1 MVTPMPVGYPM
12 HILYVSQLFA
22 QHYQMAEILRGC
34 VPLLAKKG
42 LKWPVALFA
51 SLVLLVGMFLTACGT
66 NEAENLEKTADQKI
80 RIGYQKNGP
89 LIILK
94 NLGTLEKRLEPLGY
108 TVQWHEFQ
116 AGPALLEALNAGSI
130 DFGRTGDSPPIFAQ
144 ASGSS
149 LTYIAVG
156 FSKYHGSGILVK
168 NDSPI
173 QKLED
178 LKGKTIGF
186 AKGSSSHFL
195 LVKALERANLKYEDI
210 TPAFLSPG
218 DARVAFEQG
227 DIDAWVVWD
236 PFTADTEVAT
246 GARLLVNGEGLTSDR
261 DYFLSSEE
269 FSSKHSDILKVVV
282 EEIQNS
288 ADWAND
294 HPEELTTM
302 LSDILG
308 IEKASMKLAVERRVY
323 GVEKEM
329 TEDIIT
335 EQQAIADTFFEL
347 GIIPTK
353 VNVKERVFSFEK
365 DEGK

>member
-1 MVTPMPVGYPM
+1 
-12 HILYVSQLFA
+12 
-22 QHYQMAEILRGC
+22 MAEILRGC
-34 VPLLAKKG
+34 VPLLP
-42 LKWPVALFA
+42 LKRFKRPLALLG
-51 SLVLLVGMFLTACGT
+51 SLLLVVGLVLSACGT
-66 NEAENLEKTADQKI
+66 TEDAKPQATADQKI

-89 LIILK
+89 LFILK

-108 TVQWHEFQ
+108 KVEWNEFQ
-116 AGPALLEALNAGSI
+116 AGPALLEALNAGSV
-130 DFGRTGDSPPIFAQ
+130 DFGRTGNSPPVFAQ

-149 LTYIAVG
+149 LQYIAVA
-156 FSKYHGSGILVK
+156 FSKFEGSGILVK
-168 NDSPI
+168 DDSPI

-195 LVKALERANLKYEDI
+195 LVKALEKANLKYEDI

-236 PFTADTEVAT
+236 PYTADTEVST
-246 GARLLVNGEGLTSDR
+246 GARLLVNGEGLTTDR
-261 DYFLSSEE
+261 DFFLSSSDFAAE
-269 FSSKHSDILKVVV
+269 HSDIIKEVI

-288 ADWAND
+288 SNWANEN
-294 HPEELTTM
+294 PEELTKM

-308 IEKASMKLAVERRVY
+308 IDEASMKLAVERRVH
-323 GVEKEM
+323 GVEKEIS
-329 TEDIIT
+329 EEIIT
-335 EQQAIADTFFEL
+335 EQQSIADTFYEL

-353 VNVKERVFSFEK
+353 INVKERVFSFEK
-365 DEGK
+365 DGGK

>member
-1 MVTPMPVGYPM
+1 M
-12 HILYVSQLFA
+12 LLASLLLFA
-22 QHYQMAEILRGC
+22 
-34 VPLLAKKG
+34 G
-42 LKWPVALFA
+42 LV
-51 SLVLLVGMFLTACGT
+51 VGGCGT
-66 NEAENLEKTADQKI
+66 SENTEEQAKADQKI

-94 NLGTLEKRLEPLGY
+94 NLGSLEKRLEPLGY

-149 LTYIAVG
+149 LKYIAVG
-156 FSKYHGSGILVK
+156 FSKFKGSGILVK

-173 QKLED
+173 QNLED
-178 LKGKTIGF
+178 LKGKKIGF

-195 LVKALERANLKYEDI
+195 LVKALEKANLKYEDI

-261 DYFLSSEE
+261 DYFLSSED
-269 FSSKHSDILKVVV
+269 FSSKHGDILKVVV
-282 EEIQNS
+282 EEIQKSS
-288 ADWAND
+288 AWANEN
-294 HPEELTTM
+294 PEELTKM

-308 IEKASMKLAVERRVY
+308 IDEASMKLAVERRVY
-323 GVEKEM
+323 GVEE
-329 TEDIIT
+329 EISEEIIT
-335 EQQAIADTFFEL
+335 EQQSIADTFFEL
-347 GIIPTK
+347 GIIPK
-353 VNVKERVFSFEK
+353 KINVKERVFSFEK
-365 DEGK
+365 DGGK

>member
-1 MVTPMPVGYPM
+1 
-12 HILYVSQLFA
+12 
-22 QHYQMAEILRGC
+22 MAEILRGC
-34 VPLLAKKG
+34 VPLLT
-42 LKWPVALFA
+42 LKRFKRPLALLG
-51 SLVLLVGMFLTACGT
+51 SLLLLVGLVLSACGT
-66 NEAENLEKTADQKI
+66 TEDAKPQTTADQKI

-89 LIILK
+89 LLILK

-108 TVQWHEFQ
+108 KVEWHEFQ

-130 DFGRTGDSPPIFAQ
+130 DFGRTGDSPPVFAQ

-149 LTYIAVG
+149 LQYIAVG
-156 FSKYHGSGILVK
+156 FSKFKGSGILVK
-168 NDSPI
+168 DDSPI

-195 LVKALERANLKYEDI
+195 LVKALEKANLKYEDI

-236 PFTADTEVAT
+236 PFTADTEVST

-261 DYFLSSEE
+261 DYFLSSSDFAAE
-269 FSSKHSDILKVVV
+269 HSDILKEVV
-282 EEIQNS
+282 EEIRNS
-288 ADWAND
+288 SNWANEN
-294 HPEELTTM
+294 PEELTKM

-308 IEKASMKLAVERRVY
+308 IDEASMKLAVERRVH
-323 GVEKEM
+323 GVEKEIS
-329 TEDIIT
+329 EEIIT
-335 EQQAIADTFFEL
+335 EQQTIADTFYEL

-353 VNVKERVFSFEK
+353 INVKERVFSFEK
-365 DEGK
+365 DGGK